1 LFNHFV
7 KCLQVTKIKLRGKT
21 LSVCDNNEEK
31 KKHRIKERNDN
42 EMLRFTL
49 PPEENK
55 KHRTKK
61 RNVNEMLRFTLP
73 PEENKKHR
81 TKKRNADPVILAAGM
96 TV

>member
-1 LFNHFV
+1 
-7 KCLQVTKIKLRGKT
+7 
-21 LSVCDNNEEK
+21 
-31 KKHRIKERNDN
+31 
-42 EMLRFTL
+42 MLRFTL

-81 TKKRNADPVILAAGM
+81 TKKWNADPVILAAGM

>member
-21 LSVCDNNEEK
+21 LSVCGNNEEK

-55 KHRTKK
+55 KHRSKKGTSTKCCASHYRQK
-61 RNVNEMLRFTLP
+61 KTRNIGPKKGML
-73 PEENKKHR
+73 
-81 TKKRNADPVILAAGM
+81 IL
-96 TV
+96 